1 MAFQKGHTTNVK
13 LHTPELKQE
22 AFRQYCNHIAKG
34 RPKKA
39 WRLKKLGFTLT
50 WETME
55 KYIKEDPDTFDPS
68 HKKEAEADSLERW
81 FTVLEEIATGDN
93 PKGNVAATQVIM
105 RNMHKW
111 DAKDHRD
118 DDDDTSAQLA
128 NERLLEQLSKLQK
141 KEPEHS

>member
-1 MAFQKGHTTNVK
+1 MAFQEGHTTNVK

-22 AFRQYCNHIAKG
+22 AFKQYCNHIARG

-68 HKKEAEADSLERW
+68 QKKEAEADSLERW
-81 FTVLEEIATGDN
+81 FTVLEDIATGDN
-93 PKGNVAATQVIM
+93 QKGNVAATQVIM

-111 DAKDHRD
+111 DAKDQFSEEND
-118 DDDDTSAQLA
+118 GNALQAQEKLMG
-128 NERLLEQLSKLQK
+128 QLTQLQK
-141 KEPEHS
+141 KD